1 MDKKALQEKYVE
13 LQLLSMQI
21 KQVEE
26 QLNLLD
32 QKTMEMVNLRES
44 LHRLHE
50 LKQNSKALVPL
61 GQGIFTS
68 GTIDNTNEVLLNVG
82 SGVMVRKNTHEAEE
96 SITKQIGQ
104 LEDIILELSHSL
116 KEFATKAQAVEAE
129 IDKISSKEEKDV

>member
-1 MDKKALQEKYVE
+1 MQEKYVE

-32 QKTMEMVNLRES
+32 QRTMEMINLQES

-50 LKQNSKALVPL
+50 LKQNSKAFVPL
-61 GQGIFTS
+61 GQGIFAS

-82 SGVMVRKNTHEAEE
+82 ASVIVKKNTHEAEE
-96 SITKQIGQ
+96 TVAKQINQ
-104 LEDIILELSHSL
+104 LEDLTLELSHSL
-116 KEFATKAQAVEAE
+116 KEFAIKAQAVEAE
-129 IDKISSKEEKDV
+129 IDKFAEEK